1 MHFQGGKLLH
11 VIPEHRWCYFV
22 GGEIGFV
29 YGAAPAKNVSV
40 LQPATA
46 RDRAAGPALQLSLGG
61 GQSRSGAVGAGAGG
75 SEVGRAGGGAGHV
88 FPACALLRPRPP
100 SPGQA
105 AVQVRA

>member
-46 RDRAAGPALQLSLGG
+46 RDRAAGPALQLSESFEALSAPATTIKLKRSLGPF
-61 GQSRSGAVGAGAGG
+61 SVASIL
-75 SEVGRAGGGAGHV
+75 RAFVA
-88 FPACALLRPRPP
+88 
-100 SPGQA
+100 S
-105 AVQVRA
+105 